1 MSNKRTFITQSG
13 RRQAIRWWL
22 TATAL
27 LPHSGNWVCS
37 HCRTSKTKGN
47 FSLMFDVTAQLKS
60 LRTLSCLLSVN
71 QLLRFIH
78 TGRKWQRHWVTQ
90 KRTKS
95 QKKISLSFSCLVS
108 VNEPYV
114 WRTGVAWGSPCCC
127 GAGAGGGGGCGK
139 RTQCSRQR
147 GD

>member
-22 TATAL
+22 AATAL
-27 LPHSGNWVCS
+27 LPYSGNWVCS
-37 HCRTSKTKGN
+37 HCRTSKAKGE
-47 FSLMFDVTAQLKS
+47 FFFDVWCH
-60 LRTLSCLLSVN
+60 RT
-71 QLLRFIH
+71 
-78 TGRKWQRHWVTQ
+78 TE
-90 KRTKS
+90 KS
-95 QKKISLSFSCLVS
+95 QNPFMSAQCKPALEVHLHWTKAKTSLSHTEEDQKSKKFSLSFSCLVS

-127 GAGAGGGGGCGK
+127 GAGGGAGGCGK